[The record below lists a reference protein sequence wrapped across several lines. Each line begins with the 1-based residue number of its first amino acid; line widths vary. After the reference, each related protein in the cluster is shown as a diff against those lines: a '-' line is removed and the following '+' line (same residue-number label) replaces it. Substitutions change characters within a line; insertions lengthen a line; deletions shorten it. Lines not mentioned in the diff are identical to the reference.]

1 MSENKKA
8 VVKKETKKQSRLLT
22 VFTKEY
28 KHEGLILL
36 ILAIIAIVLGVIFL
50 RGEFGLT
57 LENVYL
63 IGDYPKVFSWILI
76 VLGAF
81 SLLLAVW
88 PYYKP
93 SIEEVKRVSW
103 PSRGQLLKSTITVL
117 IFSLIMALFFLVVD
131 LGLNVIENWLGR

>member
-1 MSENKKA
+1 MSEK
-8 VVKKETKKQSRLLT
+8 VKETKKQSRLIS

-36 ILAIIAIVLGVIFL
+36 FLAIVAIVLGVIFL
-50 RGEFGLT
+50 RGEFGLS

-76 VLGAF
+76 GLGVF
-81 SLLLAVW
+81 SLILAIW
-88 PYYKP
+88 PFYKP

-117 IFSLIMALFFLVVD
+117 IFSVVMALFFFVVD
-131 LGLNVIENWLGR
+131 LGLNVIEDWLGR